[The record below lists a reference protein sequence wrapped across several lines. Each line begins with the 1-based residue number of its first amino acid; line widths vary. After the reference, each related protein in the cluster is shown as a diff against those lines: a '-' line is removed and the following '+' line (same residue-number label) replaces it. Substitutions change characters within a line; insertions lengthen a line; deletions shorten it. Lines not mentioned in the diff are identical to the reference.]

1 MATDTLNGLNI
12 VFPIYNEDGTPFHN
26 LVLRKSVVD
35 SVVMSLGDKITG
47 DVYYKDNTLAVTMRE
62 YIEYKH
68 NPDDENEEPIRYSL
82 VNPPTIVREG
92 LVADNGELKGMT
104 KYSFE
109 FYHPMYQLSNFPF
122 TDVATKTGE
131 EKYLSQNKSFSWIG
145 KPQDYI
151 DKLNKNLE
159 GTQWYVRKS
168 SKFPQDKD
176 NELSEVLT
184 FDNVTIA
191 DAIKTGYETW
201 DIPYIVSEVSKS
213 DPLYAQNKRFVV
225 EYGLPSN
232 EIYASEADR
241 QTDNPYVFRFGQGVG
256 LKNNSRT
263 PRNNKIVTRIAGYG
277 SEDNVPYGYPQIVWT
292 GNQNWDYTKNND
304 PNDPLSY
311 PIYKGIVGGQYVK
324 LIKHPFTRTH
334 LMPSIYTETVNK
346 KVNPNA
352 VGYNPNIEIKDY
364 YDAIA
369 TQEYHYTN
377 EINPQAPSYES
388 HEFADIKPELDAD
401 RDTGIVSAVPL
412 NADLT
417 PADHWDDSMDDDG
430 NYLQSFFQITLP
442 QLSFDLYACAAITQE
457 MQINMRS
464 GDCIGCTFT
473 VQVDWEDYKK
483 NFYDSDGNFVPDGD
497 QRDLTK
503 YPKSNL
509 GQISVVVQKD
519 NSTFGTLMPN
529 IYQQPKAEDLFV
541 FIGISLPTSYITNAE
556 VRLDAAMKSYMLEN
570 NVYYFDY
577 PLKFDEDFLT
587 KHEYILSQIRPNSI
601 IRFEYGEQE
610 LQLFVKQL
618 TVKYNNTP
626 LPQFDITLTDNVEVV
641 LNQIGQVA
649 DDVDKLSSL
658 IAILRQSYSRNVW
671 TELANKL
678 SKTQDDTAKGWITIL
693 KGVRTLSDFIELS
706 RGGALYT
713 DEDTLAHLTTDV
725 ARIRERILGSLRIGD
740 TSPVETEPTLHVG
753 GNTLVDNDLQV
764 HEGLLVEHDAEIVG
778 ILKALNH
785 IYTNLLTSNN
795 YTDDSA
801 FGQGFSLS
809 MKKGNENR
817 SYLVVDEL
825 FVRWKAI
832 FNELEIRRISY
843 SGGNRVSSHAAS
855 KIVKVKDI
863 VKKLSY
869 SVAGTVLTLAGQ
881 VNVVGS
887 TLNIDGGVTV
897 NGTTATLT
905 TNSVTYAKR
914 CYAMK
919 DDGTTAT
926 MNWWRVNDQA
936 RCQTFNIVERGT
948 YQKASNKSYW
958 RRVLAVGYEKIEI
971 DGTLSEEAYDYVDL
985 SVADCMTGSDLP
997 EAGDTIVQMGN
1008 RTDTSRQ
1015 GFIVSEVAGTSA
1027 PDIQIFRNIN
1037 SYTLEGKR
1045 KIILSP
1051 DETHLR
1057 VNSLVIET
1065 EYDAQRVPME
1075 RGDWEAIPE
1084 HKCYYYDLVQ
1094 YNGSSWL
1101 CIFPESGTGGV
1112 KYTTEP
1118 PSETSIYWQIYAQKG
1133 ADGKDGKDG
1142 KSFNILGSYDTEEEL
1157 IAAHPTGQVGDA
1169 YIVAGYLYVWDEEN
1183 DEWHNSG
1190 QIKGDTGRGIS
1201 SVTISYGK
1209 SNSSTKIP
1217 RTWYSSVDAVGLQA
1231 GDYLFTRMVYVY
1243 TEGEPAQ
1250 SEPIYSIG
1258 YIGRDGSSPV
1268 VGDIDNEM
1276 ISVAC
1281 DKDGKV
1287 LAEFNKT
1294 ISVKMFNGSTAVTLK
1309 DISVSSASG
1318 ITIDQVSASNG
1329 TFRVHIPQNN
1339 TISQSNNFT
1348 VTATANI
1355 GGADVSRVMS
1365 FVVNGV
1371 RQGADGTPATIYDLI
1386 VSLSSIKKSKDG
1398 TPSVATITAT
1408 RQKTVGSTISDT
1420 TDGTLTYKIDGGSEQ
1435 TYSGAIQTS
1444 SISTGIEFIFKV
1456 NGTVVDRETVPVI
1469 MDGQDGKSV
1478 YIDSQ
1483 SVTYSKQSQ
1492 GNLDPTKLTY
1502 GSYPSSLSKGDWL
1515 YTKTTVVYKNSD
1527 GSTAGTTSSYSVSYI
1542 GTDGNN
1548 GVGISGITEH
1558 YKASANST
1566 GEDLPST
1573 GDWGT
1578 NPSPSDWN
1586 INKPYLWNYEKIA
1599 KVDKNGNTT
1608 YERTTPSVVAIFT
1621 KGISSVVNHYV
1632 ATSKS
1637 SGVTKQNPS
1646 DGTWTNS
1653 VQNPTSTK
1661 RYLWNYETTEYSN
1674 GQSTETDPHII
1685 CVYGEKGDKGN
1696 TGAKGDKG
1704 DKGDSVSVDGQNS
1717 KTEYVVSDQGIS
1729 APTSGWKTT
1738 IPSVPQGQYLWTKV
1752 TTAFT
1757 DGNST
1762 VSYGVS
1768 YRGTDGDDVQI
1779 DTSRTYVRYSTVKT
1793 ASQPADSTF
1802 TLTTPPQLSEGDYL
1816 WSLSQTAYVG
1826 VSSVLK
1832 SYSVSRLGIDGDE
1845 GDKGAD
1851 GYTTHFAYAT
1861 SADGS
1866 QGFSTTNFNG
1876 ATYIGTYRDQKATDS
1891 TNYRDYT
1898 WTEWK
1903 GEKGDK
1909 GDSITKASA
1918 DTYRYAIGDSGITP
1932 PSSGWSNT
1940 KPSTFDKNKWL
1951 WTETTIHWSDNST
1964 TVLYSA
1970 ERNPNDGAAGQDI
1983 VIDGATVM
1991 KYAVSNNNTQ
2001 RPTKWYDYAEIA
2013 SQITAGT
2020 WLWSM
2025 ATTYYRKSESSAG
2038 SHDAGSSVNYSVSY
2052 NGTDGAA
2059 GRALT
2064 SMTEYYKA
2072 TNSNSPMS
2080 KPSSA
2085 SGWDDDPNLSDL
2097 TDKWGANHIY
2107 LWNME
2112 KMVYTESD
2120 GTTTTDYTIPKIL
2133 AIWTKD
2139 GDAGQGIDSIVNH
2152 YKISNSLTPPAKTDS
2167 GWSDTPVS
2175 PTASNPYLWSYE
2187 TVTWVNPSSTTDT
2200 DVVMIGHFGKD
2211 GISVRAQY
2219 SANGT
2224 SWHDTFASTDKW
2236 MRTST
2241 DNGTT
2246 WSTAMKIV
2254 GENGAETD
2262 FSFGISQYKTTD
2274 NAHTAPSDISTW
2286 SDTPVAVTE
2295 QKPYLWSKVVQKN
2308 GSGTVIDTS
2317 YIRMTGEDGTSV
2329 TIDTSN
2335 TFTKY
2340 QKGDSGTTIPTGT
2353 WQPTI
2358 PPVEQGKY
2366 LWTWVHTAY
2375 SDGSYTDVYT
2385 PTYQSNDGLPS
2396 AYINLSDSVVD
2407 IEVDENGK
2415 ATKDFYEEI
2424 TYTMGASGKTL
2435 YIKRVD
2441 VSTVSHVSIPAYILS
2456 PLADG
2461 LITVSGTTATL
2472 TKGGVTV
2479 SGTKAT
2485 LPYGYTALP
2494 QIVVSAQDGETI
2506 NEGVVE
2512 VSGVAIDKDGNEY
2525 MAKTV
2530 FSIARQYYAPALQIV
2545 LSQSTMILTQNE
2557 STKEIY
2563 LDDAY
2568 TDVSLRIGSTDI
2580 TDGLTIKA
2588 DVSTFY
2594 DETQERDVPSCNVKV
2609 DGNRVR
2615 ITDIASYAYIPEGST
2630 TETRVYCEKGWVDI
2644 TVTYRGKPYVSRLG
2658 FYCNLLGT
2666 WKSEV
2671 ENDTQKIVAQRISY
2685 VVNNGDSTKTIEQTK
2700 NTFTQMSSSV
2710 EQVSE
2715 WKEEKEDV
2723 YDGYDQRITNTNTR
2737 VSNAESNI
2745 STIRSTRPQEDIFS
2759 KGLSDWVLNDTDY
2772 PDADFDNKYPRYYAA
2787 GEIADIYSPVVALKA
2802 GEYCFSAYVPSDRE
2816 FDTYGSTI
2824 VLMKGCTESDPS
2836 SGSFFPASYASTVDG
2851 DTITIQVTENE
2862 RIVEKTYYRRYATF
2876 RITGNAELC
2885 SINLWG
2891 DGAKF
2896 ADVVRPKLEV
2906 GSSVTPYVMTS
2917 SVVKQTADA
2926 LTVQING
2933 KASHSEVTQTA
2944 NNIVAKV
2951 NETGIDIDKKKIT
2964 LNSETTE
2971 ISNNGQTAAMFEDGK
2986 IKADYINVATLIA
2999 QQLLTEADSSGIQVK
3014 IEKGLMEVYG
3024 KKGVANWRFGID
3036 GSGNT
3041 VLAYYNNSGQKL
3053 YDLGPN
3059 GISSINNF
3067 YESWGEDRTK
3077 SVLTKDYNISYG
3089 TSGTLNNLVFGSAVF
3104 YRNIFSGGHN
3114 ITPTYIYGARKTDTG
3129 SSVTYYGKDEDP
3141 DVTYAANSSVAREAD
3156 KKEFWNKEDLSGCA
3170 TTAAVDEKKIK
3181 TFIAVRVSE
3190 EPLQPINFNGMPSS
3204 EINRVLT
3211 QVKTQYYTPNES
3223 YYATLLQTA
3232 GIPFVFPT
3240 VDTVSQYPLYM
3251 RTIVDANNNT
3261 FTLLSNNKW

>member
-1 MATDTLNGLNI
+1 MATDTLKGLNI
-12 VFPIYNEDGTPFHN
+12 VFPIYNEDETPFHN
-26 LVLRKSVVD
+26 LVLRKSIVD
-35 SVVMSLGDKITG
+35 SIVMSLGDKITG
-47 DVYYKDNTLAVTMRE
+47 DVFYKDNTLQVTMKE
-62 YIEYKH
+62 YVEYNGIH
-68 NPDDENEEPIRYSL
+68 YSL
-82 VNPPTIVREG
+82 VNPPTVVREG
-92 LVADNGELKGMT
+92 MVADNGELKGMT

-109 FYHPMYQLSNFPF
+109 FYHPMCQLSNFPF

-201 DIPYIVSEVSKS
+201 DIPYVVSEVSES
-213 DPLYAQNKRFVV
+213 DPLYAQDKRFVV

-232 EIYASEADR
+232 EIYASESDR
-241 QTDNPYVFRFGQGVG
+241 QTDTPYVFRFGQGVG

-277 SEDNVPYGYPQIVWT
+277 SEDNVPYGYPQIRWY
-292 GNQNWDYTKNND
+292 GNQDWDYTKNND

-334 LMPSIYTETVNK
+334 LMPSIYSQTVFNK
-346 KVNPNA
+346 VSPYLEDGTANPD
-352 VGYNPNIEIKDY
+352 YNPNTTIIDY

-369 TQEYHYTN
+369 TQEYQYTN
-377 EINPQAPSYES
+377 EINPQSPSYES

-401 RDTGIVSAVPL
+401 RNTGIVSAVPL

-417 PADHWDDSMDDDG
+417 PADHWDDTMDDDG
-430 NYLQSFFQITLP
+430 NYLQSYFQITLP

-464 GDCIGCTFT
+464 GDCIGCTFPI
-473 VQVDWEDYKK
+473 QVDWDDYKA
-483 NFYDSDGNFVPDGD
+483 NFYDSDGNFVPDGA
-497 QRDLTK
+497 QRNLTK

-509 GQISVVVQKD
+509 GQINVVVQKD
-519 NSTFGTLMPN
+519 NNTFGTLMPN
-529 IYQQPKAEDLFV
+529 IYQQPKANDLFV
-541 FIGISLPTSYITNAE
+541 FIGISLPLSYIANAE
-556 VRLDAAMKSYMLEN
+556 KKLDDAMKTYMLEN

-577 PLKFDEDFLT
+577 PLKFDEHFLAT
-587 KHEYILSQIRPNSI
+587 HTYILEQIRPNSI
-601 IRFEYGEQE
+601 IHFDYGGVEQ
-610 LQLFVKQL
+610 QLFVKQL
-618 TVKYNNTP
+618 TVKYGNAP
-626 LPQFDITLTDNVEVV
+626 LPQYDITLTDNVDVV

-649 DDVDKLSSL
+649 DDVDRLSTL
-658 IAILRQSYSRNVW
+658 ISILRQSYSRNVW
-671 TELANKL
+671 NELAKKL
-678 SKTQDDTAKGWITIL
+678 SKVDDDTAKGWITIL

-706 RGGALYT
+706 KGGALYT

-725 ARIRERILGSLRIGD
+725 ARIRERILGTLRVGD
-740 TSPVETEPTLHVG
+740 TTSVETEPTLHVG

-764 HEGLLVEHDAEIVG
+764 HEDLRVEHDAEIVG
-778 ILKALNH
+778 LLTALNR
-785 IYTNLLTSNN
+785 IYTNLLTSDN

-801 FGQGFSLS
+801 FGTGFSLS
-809 MKKGNENR
+809 KKKGNENR

-843 SGGNRVSSHAAS
+843 TGGNRVSSHAAS

-863 VKKLSY
+863 VRKLSY

-881 VNVVGS
+881 VNVVGQ

-926 MNWWRVNDQA
+926 MNWWKVNDQA
-936 RCQTFNIVERGT
+936 RCQTFNIVESGN
-948 YQKASNKSYW
+948 YQSASNKSYW
-958 RRVLAVGYEKIEI
+958 RRVLEVGYEKIEI
-971 DGTLSEEAYDYVDL
+971 DGALSEEIYDYVDL
-985 SVADCMTGSDLP
+985 SIADCMTGSDLP
-997 EAGDTIVQMGN
+997 EEGDTIVQMGN

-1027 PDIQIFRNIN
+1027 PDIQIFRNVN

-1065 EYDAQRVPME
+1065 EYDARRVPME
-1075 RGDWEAIPE
+1075 RGDWDAIPE

-1169 YIVAGYLYVWDEEN
+1169 YIVAGDLYVWDEEQS
-1183 DEWHNSG
+1183 EWHNSG

-1209 SNSSTKIP
+1209 SNTSTTIP
-1217 RTWYSSVDAVGLQA
+1217 SIWYGSVDAVGLQA
-1231 GDYLFTRMVYVY
+1231 GDYLFTRMVYNY
-1243 TEGEPAQ
+1243 TDGESAQ
-1250 SEPIYSIG
+1250 SEPVYSIG
-1258 YIGRDGSSPV
+1258 YIGRDGSSPI
-1268 VGDIDNEM
+1268 VGDIDNEV

-1287 LAEFNKT
+1287 LAEYNKT
-1294 ISVKMFNGSTAVTLK
+1294 ISVKIYNGSIPVTLK
-1309 DISVSSASG
+1309 DNGLTVSSASG
-1318 ITIDQVSASNG
+1318 ITIDQVSAANG
-1329 TFRVHIPQNN
+1329 TFRVHIPKNN
-1339 TISQSNNFT
+1339 TIAQANNFA

-1355 GGADVSRVMS
+1355 GGADVPRVMS

-1398 TPSVATITAT
+1398 TPSVVTITAT

-1435 TYSGAIQTS
+1435 TYTGDIQTS
-1444 SISTGIEFIFKV
+1444 SVSTGIEFIFRV

-1492 GNLDPTKLTY
+1492 GNLDPTTLTY

-1515 YTKTTVVYKNSD
+1515 YSKTTVVYKNSD
-1527 GSTAGTTSSYSVSYI
+1527 GSTAGATNSYTVSYI
-1542 GTDGNN
+1542 GTDGDN
-1548 GVGISGITEH
+1548 GIGISGFTEH
-1558 YKASANST
+1558 YKASANPT
-1566 GEDLPST
+1566 GEALPSS

-1578 NPSPSDWN
+1578 NPSPSDWD

-1621 KGISSVVNHYV
+1621 KGISRVVNHYV

-1646 DGTWTNS
+1646 DGAWSTS
-1653 VQNPTSTK
+1653 VQNPTATK

-1685 CVYGEKGDKGN
+1685 CVYGEKG
-1696 TGAKGDKG
+1696 
-1704 DKGDSVSVDGQNS
+1704 
-1717 KTEYVVSDQGIS
+1717 E
-1729 APTSGWKTT
+1729 
-1738 IPSVPQGQYLWTKV
+1738 
-1752 TTAFT
+1752 
-1757 DGNST
+1757 
-1762 VSYGVS
+1762 
-1768 YRGTDGDDVQI
+1768 
-1779 DTSRTYVRYSTVKT
+1779 
-1793 ASQPADSTF
+1793 
-1802 TLTTPPQLSEGDYL
+1802 
-1816 WSLSQTAYVG
+1816 
-1826 VSSVLK
+1826 
-1832 SYSVSRLGIDGDE
+1832 
-1845 GDKGAD
+1845 
-1851 GYTTHFAYAT
+1851 
-1861 SADGS
+1861 
-1866 QGFSTTNFNG
+1866 
-1876 ATYIGTYRDQKATDS
+1876 
-1891 TNYRDYT
+1891 
-1898 WTEWK
+1898 
-1903 GEKGDK
+1903 K

-1918 DTYRYAIGDSGITP
+1918 DTYRYTIGDSGITP
-1932 PSSGWSNT
+1932 PSSGWSST

-1964 TVLYSA
+1964 TILYTA
-1970 ERNPNDGAAGQDI
+1970 ERNPNDGI
-1983 VIDGATVM
+1983 
-1991 KYAVSNNNTQ
+1991 N
-2001 RPTKWYDYAEIA
+2001 
-2013 SQITAGT
+2013 
-2020 WLWSM
+2020 
-2025 ATTYYRKSESSAG
+2025 
-2038 SHDAGSSVNYSVSY
+2038 
-2052 NGTDGAA
+2052 
-2059 GRALT
+2059 
-2064 SMTEYYKA
+2064 
-2072 TNSNSPMS
+2072 
-2080 KPSSA
+2080 
-2085 SGWDDDPNLSDL
+2085 
-2097 TDKWGANHIY
+2097 
-2107 LWNME
+2107 
-2112 KMVYTESD
+2112 
-2120 GTTTTDYTIPKIL
+2120 
-2133 AIWTKD
+2133 
-2139 GDAGQGIDSIVNH
+2139 
-2152 YKISNSLTPPAKTDS
+2152 
-2167 GWSDTPVS
+2167 
-2175 PTASNPYLWSYE
+2175 
-2187 TVTWVNPSSTTDT
+2187 
-2200 DVVMIGHFGKD
+2200 
-2211 GISVRAQY
+2211 
-2219 SANGT
+2219 
-2224 SWHDTFASTDKW
+2224 
-2236 MRTST
+2236 
-2241 DNGTT
+2241 
-2246 WSTAMKIV
+2246 
-2254 GENGAETD
+2254 
-2262 FSFGISQYKTTD
+2262 
-2274 NAHTAPSDISTW
+2274 
-2286 SDTPVAVTE
+2286 
-2295 QKPYLWSKVVQKN
+2295 
-2308 GSGTVIDTS
+2308 
-2317 YIRMTGEDGTSV
+2317 
-2329 TIDTSN
+2329 
-2335 TFTKY
+2335 
-2340 QKGDSGTTIPTGT
+2340 
-2353 WQPTI
+2353 
-2358 PPVEQGKY
+2358 
-2366 LWTWVHTAY
+2366 
-2375 SDGSYTDVYT
+2375 
-2385 PTYQSNDGLPS
+2385 GLPS
-2396 AYINLSDSVVD
+2396 AYLNLSDSVVD

-2435 YIKRVD
+2435 YINRVD

-2594 DETQERDVPSCNVKV
+2594 DETQERDVPSCNVRV

-2658 FYCNLLGT
+2658 FYCNLLGS
-2666 WKSEV
+2666 WKE
-2671 ENDTQKIVAQRISY
+2671 
-2685 VVNNGDSTKTIEQTK
+2685 TIEGDVDRAIAESTTYEVDGQKFTIK
-2700 NTFTQMSSSV
+2700 DNLGEFVQSSTENTSRLS
-2710 EQVSE
+2710 EQV
-2715 WKEEKEDV
+2715 
-2723 YDGYDQRITNTNTR
+2723 
-2737 VSNAESNI
+2737 
-2745 STIRSTRPQEDIFS
+2745 
-2759 KGLSDWVLNDTDY
+2759 DT
-2772 PDADFDNKYPRYYAA
+2772 
-2787 GEIADIYSPVVALKA
+2787 
-2802 GEYCFSAYVPSDRE
+2802 
-2816 FDTYGSTI
+2816 
-2824 VLMKGCTESDPS
+2824 
-2836 SGSFFPASYASTVDG
+2836 
-2851 DTITIQVTENE
+2851 
-2862 RIVEKTYYRRYATF
+2862 
-2876 RITGNAELC
+2876 
-2885 SINLWG
+2885 
-2891 DGAKF
+2891 
-2896 ADVVRPKLEV
+2896 
-2906 GSSVTPYVMTS
+2906 
-2917 SVVKQTADA
+2917 
-2926 LTVQING
+2926 
-2933 KASHSEVTQTA
+2933 KASHSEVKQTA
-2944 NNIVAKV
+2944 EQISTTITNKLG
-2951 NETGIDIDKKKIT
+2951 ETGININGNTRSIRLQADTTTIDSDVIVGSLKTKPDA
-2964 LNSETTE
+2964 NGFFTE
-2971 ISNNGQTAAMFEDGK
+2971 INGGE
-2986 IKADYINVATLIA
+2986 NRVAKKNGNT
-2999 QQLLTEADSSGIQVK
+2999 IQDV
-3014 IEKGLMEVYG
+3014 MRW
-3024 KKGVANWRFGID
+3024 GVFSID
-3036 GSGNT
+3036 GSFSNVSSQIFYKDGNPSLVINCYGMFSITGELTTTESAYWSCIKYYHTETAQGIDSTGLMDALIWANTKGRTTGSEMSVKATAEYYIFHCAKRTT
-3041 VLAYYNNSGQKL
+3041 VGGTTVIHPELEGLVYSEIGTIGTDMDISG
-3053 YDLGPN
+3053 
-3059 GISSINNF
+3059 
-3067 YESWGEDRTK
+3067 
-3077 SVLTKDYNISYG
+3077 
-3089 TSGTLNNLVFGSAVF
+3089 GTLTNAGYYIEWDSDEYVGRKQVLFDYKQVFRVRASKVGSDSKIA
-3104 YRNIFSGGHN
+3104 YSGW
-3114 ITPTYIYGARKTDTG
+3114 I
-3129 SSVTYYGKDEDP
+3129 YYGYDE
-3141 DVTYAANSSVAREAD
+3141 S
-3156 KKEFWNKEDLSGCA
+3156 
-3170 TTAAVDEKKIK
+3170 
-3181 TFIAVRVSE
+3181 
-3190 EPLQPINFNGMPSS
+3190 
-3204 EINRVLT
+3204 
-3211 QVKTQYYTPNES
+3211 TPNIWVLMTSRGE
-3223 YYATLLQTA
+3223 
-3232 GIPFVFPT
+3232 IPAF
-3240 VDTVSQYPLYM
+3240 VSQ
-3251 RTIVDANNNT
+3251 T
-3261 FTLLSNNKW
+3261 FGAFLDEYHD